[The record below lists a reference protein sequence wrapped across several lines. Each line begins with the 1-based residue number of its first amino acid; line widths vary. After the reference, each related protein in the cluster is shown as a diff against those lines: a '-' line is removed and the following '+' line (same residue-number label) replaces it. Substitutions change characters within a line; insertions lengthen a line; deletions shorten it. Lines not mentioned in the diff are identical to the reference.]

1 MHLVKPTVD
10 LLMKPQIIPE
20 GMDSWLRRLGAED
33 YTWNKSQSDAE
44 NGIMA
49 FAKRCYMAFEL
60 GLNPNVQKVR
70 EDVTEYLTNILASG
84 HGSVL
89 EHAHFSFGIEGVSRV
104 FTGEMNRHRA
114 GMAISEGSMRFISF
128 EDMGLVETTN
138 MKEPKDAFD
147 EEINSFLGRTFGD
160 IEGNYRYLMGDMKQ
174 IGYDDLPFS
183 RKKELTS
190 RARRA
195 IGMGI
200 ATGGI
205 WTGNIRALRHI
216 CELRGTKYAEE
227 EILVVSQMILKI
239 MMRECPNL
247 FGDFSCNEEG
257 FWGPKYSK
265 V

>member
-1 MHLVKPTVD
+1 MHLIKPSVHLLVKP
-10 LLMKPQIIPE
+10 QIVQK
-20 GMDSWLRRLGAED
+20 GMEEWLSQLGATG
-33 YTWNKSQSDAE
+33 YAWKKSNSDAE
-44 NGIMA
+44 NLTMA
-49 FAKRCYMAFEL
+49 FAKRCYLAFEP
-60 GLNPNVQKVR
+60 GLNPNVKKVR
-70 EDVTEYLTNILASG
+70 EDVTEYLTNILKSG

-128 EDMGLVETTN
+128 EDMGLVETSSMTD
-138 MKEPKDAFD
+138 PKDKYD
-147 EEINSFLGRTFGD
+147 EELFLFLEGSFNS
-160 IEGNYRYLMGDMKQ
+160 IELSYRQLMDSMRAK
-174 IGYDDLPFS
+174 GYDDLPFS

-190 RARRA
+190 KARRA

-205 WTGNIRALRHI
+205 WTGNVRALRHI

-227 EILVVSQMILKI
+227 EILVVAQAILRI
-239 MMRECPNL
+239 MMEECPNL
-247 FGDFSCNEEG
+247 FGDFSCDNEG
-257 FWGPKYSK
+257 FWAPKYSK

>member
-1 MHLVKPTVD
+1 MHLTEPKVFLLAKP
-10 LLMKPQIIPE
+10 MINEE
-20 GMDSWLRRLGAED
+20 GMRAWLDHLGAQD
-33 YTWNKSQSDAE
+33 YAVHKAQSEAE
-44 NGIMA
+44 SMVMA
-49 FAKRCYMAFEL
+49 FAKRCYMSFEP

-70 EDVTEYLTNILASG
+70 EDVSDYLDNILRSK

-128 EDMGLVETTN
+128 DDLGLVETTG
-138 MKEPKDAFD
+138 MKEPKDQYDDYIAKYLTTAFD
-147 EEINSFLGRTFGD
+147 SDEKLYSHAMEHLR
-160 IEGNYRYLMGDMKQ
+160 EL
-174 IGYDDLPFS
+174 GYDELPMP

-190 RARRA
+190 RMRRA

-200 ATGGI
+200 STGGV

-216 CELRGTKYAEE
+216 CELRGQSFAEE
-227 EILVVSQMILKI
+227 EILVVAQQILAI
-239 MMRECPNL
+239 MVLECPNL
-247 FGDFSCNEEG
+247 FGDFSVDSKG
-257 FWGPKYSK
+257 FWSPTYSK